1 MTIRPFR
8 EGDAEAVSALI
19 ARTLRESNIRDYP
32 PEYIE
37 REVQALGAAEIR
49 KRAG

>member
-1 MTIRPFR
+1 MTIRLFR
-8 EGDAEAVSALI
+8 DEDAEAVSALI

-32 PEYIE
+32 PEHIE